1 MKGKL
6 VLIPFPFTD
15 LKSAKLRPA
24 LVIYEGNIDVIV
36 MFVSSKL
43 PTKPSQ
49 HEVIVNQNHPE
60 YQLTGLKVPSVIR
73 LDKVATVLKSLI
85 IGEIGELGP
94 TLRTEVNERLTKIFA
109 I

>member
-36 MFVSSKL
+36 MFVSSKM

-49 HEVIVNQNHPE
+49 NEIIINQNHPE

-94 TLRTEVNERLTKIFA
+94 TLRTEVNDRLTKIFT